1 MLPNSRSCQHLMS
14 TCRNGRPKNRTTGVP
29 ARIMTGY
36 GTEGPQRGIAAQ
48 IGWVATLQPSWSLFY
63 SMWRS
68 AILRI
73 ALELH
78 EVWALPFL
86 SSDLTATPTITIQQ
100 LLSDYDVKNT
110 QTAAFSMEAALQAWH
125 KQIDWM
131 TILANMHFS
140 FNNYETMNTLH
151 LKEDN

>member
-1 MLPNSRSCQHLMS
+1 MLDGDPAPPPQRGTAPQLSAHVCCNQTAGRIKMPLGREVRLSPGHVVLDGDQAPPPRKGAQPPIFSICPLWPNGRPSQLLLS

-78 EVWALPFL
+78 EV
-86 SSDLTATPTITIQQ
+86 
-100 LLSDYDVKNT
+100 
-110 QTAAFSMEAALQAWH
+110 
-125 KQIDWM
+125 
-131 TILANMHFS
+131 
-140 FNNYETMNTLH
+140 
-151 LKEDN
+151 